1 MMFRTGRTVDELR
14 KMASQLLALADAEEA
29 RTGRNRG
36 DREGETASKPR
47 YSDEALADFARQISG
62 LRTEREKHFPAKF
75 FGEIAW
81 DMLLDLFAC
90 EVGGRPVSVTD
101 ATVAARASSA
111 TGVKYVQSLVEAGLV
126 ERRPSATD
134 QRVTH
139 LRLTPKGLSAMRRTL
154 AFEVKRFWKRPL
166 IEEIRRSE
174 EDALIERVRQKDPE
188 FAEKML
194 AARSSAE

>member
-14 KMASQLLALADAEEA
+14 QMASQLLALADAEEA
-29 RTGRNRG
+29 RASLDRG
-36 DREGETASKPR
+36 KSDATPVAKTR
-47 YSDEALADFARQISG
+47 YTDEALADFARQISG

-90 EVGGRPVSVTD
+90 EVGGRAVSVTD

-126 ERRPSATD
+126 ERRPSTSD

-139 LRLTPKGLSAMRRTL
+139 LRLTPQGFSAMRRTL
-154 AFEVKRFWKRPL
+154 AFEVKRFWKRPI
-166 IEEIRRSE
+166 IEEVRPSE
-174 EDALIERVRQKDPE
+174 EDALVERVRQKKPT

-194 AARSSAE
+194 TARSSAE